1 MNLQEKT
8 LFVLVVSFVA
18 VMIFITIFVSGTLIA
33 SYSNLE
39 KSYVEKDLQQVL
51 NKVQDDSDSLSS
63 VASDWGPRNDTYNFV
78 IGNQPDYIS
87 SNLVPE
93 TYDNLRV
100 NFIIITNLKGD
111 IAYAGAYDA
120 RTHTMVP
127 VPGALLG
134 QLDRENPLMN
144 MSNPRGES
152 EGILMLSGTPVLV
165 ASRPVVHADFSGNP
179 QGVVI
184 MGRYLDQNEM
194 NRLSPGDHVSL
205 KIIPATDASLPAE
218 VTKNLQEEPGS
229 EPEFITPI
237 NSSYIAGF
245 ALIRDIYGSD
255 AAVVE
260 TVQPR
265 DILVQGLTTTM
276 QFILIILGAFALLGV
291 IVIVMIDRFVLS
303 RLGFLSQQVRDLGT
317 AHEPDQR
324 LRLTGDDEL
333 SGLATDINLMLE
345 KINETRRDLQHS
357 EVRFREL
364 AEHLPLIFFE
374 MDTVGHLRYINKTGA
389 DLFQI
394 SDDDITKGV
403 NIRHYLSPENID
415 RMERGLAAVLSGA
428 PSPGEIYTL
437 KQPDGRVMKAMVHT
451 SLIRREG
458 RVIGFRGVVVD
469 LTERIRLKEQLEE
482 NTKLLGGILQASP
495 VGVFRMNP
503 TGNILFIND
512 MFTKITGIPFEDIRG
527 KYWADILPLEDK
539 ETLLRTLSE
548 EIRQKKMIGAE
559 SRFVHPNGSVY
570 WLYGQV
576 VPIVTSSNVLEG
588 WVGTITDITERK
600 NIELALAESEN
611 KYRTLAENSSDI
623 LFSTDIK
630 GVITY
635 ISPMVNRYGYLAEEV
650 VSRPIER
657 FIYPADREEFLKGLL
672 RELSG
677 GEPIDSSFRM
687 LDKWGYIHW
696 IEEKSTIIVDQNGQ
710 VIGVNGVLRDFTDR
724 RRAEDAVMLANK
736 KLNLLN
742 NITRHDIL
750 NTITA
755 LLGCVDMANATK
767 VPAEREELLGQ
778 IKELIRVVQRQIE
791 FTREYQSVGVT
802 APRWQNIREIVKL
815 VIVNFSGSG
824 IAFADEIED
833 IEVYADPL
841 LEKVFYNLIDNAI
854 RYGENIGIIRFYYQ
868 ISDEGLALICEDD
881 GIGIPDNEK
890 ERIFERGIGRNTG
903 MGLFLTREILLITGI
918 TIRETGR
925 PGCGARF
932 EMLIPNGAFRFVREN
947 TDKKREG

>member
-1 MNLQEKT
+1 
-8 LFVLVVSFVA
+8 
-18 VMIFITIFVSGTLIA
+18 MIFITIFVSGTLIA

-63 VASDWGPRNDTYNFV
+63 VASDWGPRDDTYNFV

-87 SNLVPE
+87 SNLIPE
-93 TYDNLRV
+93 TYENIRV
-100 NFIIITNLKGD
+100 NFIIITNRNGD
-111 IAYAGAYDA
+111 IAYAGAYDT

-503 TGNILFIND
+503 T
-512 MFTKITGIPFEDIRG
+512 
-527 KYWADILPLEDK
+527 
-539 ETLLRTLSE
+539 
-548 EIRQKKMIGAE
+548 
-559 SRFVHPNGSVY
+559 
-570 WLYGQV
+570 
-576 VPIVTSSNVLEG
+576 
-588 WVGTITDITERK
+588 
-600 NIELALAESEN
+600 
-611 KYRTLAENSSDI
+611 
-623 LFSTDIK
+623 
-630 GVITY
+630 
-635 ISPMVNRYGYLAEEV
+635 
-650 VSRPIER
+650 
-657 FIYPADREEFLKGLL
+657 
-672 RELSG
+672 
-677 GEPIDSSFRM
+677 
-687 LDKWGYIHW
+687 
-696 IEEKSTIIVDQNGQ
+696 
-710 VIGVNGVLRDFTDR
+710 
-724 RRAEDAVMLANK
+724 
-736 KLNLLN
+736 
-742 NITRHDIL
+742 
-750 NTITA
+750 
-755 LLGCVDMANATK
+755 
-767 VPAEREELLGQ
+767 
-778 IKELIRVVQRQIE
+778 
-791 FTREYQSVGVT
+791 
-802 APRWQNIREIVKL
+802 
-815 VIVNFSGSG
+815 
-824 IAFADEIED
+824 
-833 IEVYADPL
+833 
-841 LEKVFYNLIDNAI
+841 
-854 RYGENIGIIRFYYQ
+854 
-868 ISDEGLALICEDD
+868 
-881 GIGIPDNEK
+881 
-890 ERIFERGIGRNTG
+890 
-903 MGLFLTREILLITGI
+903 
-918 TIRETGR
+918 
-925 PGCGARF
+925 
-932 EMLIPNGAFRFVREN
+932 
-947 TDKKREG
+947 

>member
-63 VASDWGPRNDTYNFV
+63 VASDWGPRDDTYNFV

-87 SNLVPE
+87 SNLIPE
-93 TYDNLRV
+93 TYENIRV
-100 NFIIITNLKGD
+100 NFIIITNRNGD
-111 IAYAGAYDA
+111 IAYAGAYDT

-415 RMERGLAAVLSGA
+415 RMERGLAAVPIGGPVSG
-428 PSPGEIYTL
+428 
-437 KQPDGRVMKAMVHT
+437 R
-451 SLIRREG
+451 
-458 RVIGFRGVVVD
+458 D
-469 LTERIRLKEQLEE
+469 LYVK
-482 NTKLLGGILQASP
+482 
-495 VGVFRMNP
+495 
-503 TGNILFIND
+503 
-512 MFTKITGIPFEDIRG
+512 
-527 KYWADILPLEDK
+527 
-539 ETLLRTLSE
+539 
-548 EIRQKKMIGAE
+548 
-559 SRFVHPNGSVY
+559 
-570 WLYGQV
+570 
-576 VPIVTSSNVLEG
+576 
-588 WVGTITDITERK
+588 
-600 NIELALAESEN
+600 
-611 KYRTLAENSSDI
+611 
-623 LFSTDIK
+623 
-630 GVITY
+630 
-635 ISPMVNRYGYLAEEV
+635 
-650 VSRPIER
+650 
-657 FIYPADREEFLKGLL
+657 
-672 RELSG
+672 
-677 GEPIDSSFRM
+677 
-687 LDKWGYIHW
+687 
-696 IEEKSTIIVDQNGQ
+696 
-710 VIGVNGVLRDFTDR
+710 
-724 RRAEDAVMLANK
+724 
-736 KLNLLN
+736 
-742 NITRHDIL
+742 
-750 NTITA
+750 TA
-755 LLGCVDMANATK
+755 
-767 VPAEREELLGQ
+767 
-778 IKELIRVVQRQIE
+778 
-791 FTREYQSVGVT
+791 
-802 APRWQNIREIVKL
+802 RWK
-815 VIVNFSGSG
+815 
-824 IAFADEIED
+824 
-833 IEVYADPL
+833 
-841 LEKVFYNLIDNAI
+841 
-854 RYGENIGIIRFYYQ
+854 
-868 ISDEGLALICEDD
+868 SDESHG
-881 GIGIPDNEK
+881 PH
-890 ERIFERGIGRNTG
+890 
-903 MGLFLTREILLITGI
+903 LTHS
-918 TIRETGR
+918 
-925 PGCGARF
+925 P
-932 EMLIPNGAFRFVREN
+932 
-947 TDKKREG
+947 